1 MAAAAS
7 QSTFQ
12 KFLNSPAG
20 PKTIH
25 FWAPAMIWVS
35 VLHLLMDQTS
45 CAYLISI
52 QALVIAGIS
61 DLQRPA
67 EKLSLPQTA
76 CKLNGCCV
84 SVLSRVYFLTCYA
97 LQIALLATGLIWT
110 RYSMVIIPKNYSL
123 GTVNLFVAGT
133 SLVQLGRIFQ

>member
-7 QSTFQ
+7 QSGFQ

-25 FWAPAMIWVS
+25 FWAPAMKW
-35 VLHLLMDQTS
+35 
-45 CAYLISI
+45 
-52 QALVIAGIS
+52 ALVIAGIS

-67 EKLSLPQTA
+67 EKLSLSQTA
-76 CKLNGCCV
+76 
-84 SVLSRVYFLTCYA
+84 S
-97 LQIALLATGLIWT
+97 LLATGLIWT

-133 SLVQLGRIFQ
+133 SLMQMGRIFNYRMSDEYKQKQLQAAA